1 MITDPFTDD
10 QLEWTLEEI
19 GNIWMKTKR
28 DQMKNNEYVWKV
40 ILVETFIKFYM
51 ELFGFEK
58 KEAEQRI
65 RETPLRKGTDTSSD
79 DEL

>member
-1 MITDPFTDD
+1 
-10 QLEWTLEEI
+10 
-19 GNIWMKTKR
+19 
-28 DQMKNNEYVWKV
+28 MKNNEYVWKV